1 VRNADS
7 RPCPSALEAAVEGYD
22 GRNHVNSPWVN
33 LLPQVLRDRM
43 SGRHNLQAALGNSG
57 WLFADKVFR
66 LGVGLF
72 IGVWVARYLGP
83 GRFGLLNYSIA
94 FTSLFSALAT
104 LGLDGVVV
112 RELVKSP
119 DQKNVLLGSAF
130 ALKLIGAMI
139 TFIFVLG
146 AVSIVRPGDTLT
158 FWLVVLSAAG
168 FIFQSLN
175 VIDLYFQ
182 SKVQSRYTVYAAN
195 SAFILI
201 TLVKVALLLLAA
213 PLIAFAWA
221 GLGEIALTAFFLL
234 AAYRINHLNM
244 WEWRWRLWTMRDL
257 LLDSWPLIL
266 TGLSIMIAMR
276 IDQIMI
282 GQMLTDKAVGLYSAA
297 AKISELWYFV
307 PLAIAGS
314 AFPALIESKRY
325 SEELYYRRLQKLY
338 NILVLLAVAVAV
350 TMTFLAG
357 PIVKLLFGR
366 AYADSAGPLR
376 ILIWGGITVSFGCAW
391 SNWMLLENRTR
402 MMFFFQ
408 LATALTNVLLNLVL
422 IPRYGIMGSAYAT
435 LISYWFGSVGL
446 FAIIKS
452 QHKALAMI
460 AKALF
465 PYWVFY
471 RPDAKST
478 PL

>member
-1 VRNADS
+1 
-7 RPCPSALEAAVEGYD
+7 
-22 GRNHVNSPWVN
+22 
-33 LLPQVLRDRM
+33 M
-43 SGRHNLQAALGNSG
+43 
-57 WLFADKVFR
+57 LFR
-66 LGVGLF
+66 
-72 IGVWVARYLGP
+72 
-83 GRFGLLNYSIA
+83 S
-94 FTSLFSALAT
+94 
-104 LGLDGVVV
+104 
-112 RELVKSP
+112 
-119 DQKNVLLGSAF
+119 
-130 ALKLIGAMI
+130 
-139 TFIFVLG
+139 
-146 AVSIVRPGDTLT
+146 
-158 FWLVVLSAAG
+158 
-168 FIFQSLN
+168 
-175 VIDLYFQ
+175 
-182 SKVQSRYTVYAAN
+182 
-195 SAFILI
+195 
-201 TLVKVALLLLAA
+201 
-213 PLIAFAWA
+213 
-221 GLGEIALTAFFLL
+221 
-234 AAYRINHLNM
+234 
-244 WEWRWRLWTMRDL
+244 
-257 LLDSWPLIL
+257 
-266 TGLSIMIAMR
+266 
-276 IDQIMI
+276 
-282 GQMLTDKAVGLYSAA
+282 
-297 AKISELWYFV
+297 
-307 PLAIAGS
+307 
-314 AFPALIESKRY
+314 
-325 SEELYYRRLQKLY
+325 RLQKLY